1 MSKNDIYLPIYNLH
15 DMIIQCIIYGI
26 IGIILGILV
35 NNIYVYILN
44 NISYKPNVIVEIVLQ
59 LIICSIVLSIINI
72 NFHFFGWAWQNTTPG
87 FIFVSF
93 FFGVQYNAFSN
104 IQQILA
110 ISKK

>member
-1 MSKNDIYLPIYNLH
+1 MAKTDMYSPIYNLH
-15 DMIIQCIIYGI
+15 DMIIQCILYGI
-26 IGIILGILV
+26 IGIILGTIV
-35 NNIYVYILN
+35 NNIFVYILN

-72 NFHFFGWAWQNTTPG
+72 NFHFFGWAWQSTTPG

-104 IQQILA
+104 IQKRFIMD
-110 ISKK
+110 KH